1 MNTKVKTLSSKKK
14 KKQISYFLTEY
25 QLHCCT
31 IPINILR

>member
-1 MNTKVKTLSSKKK
+1 MNTKVKTLSSK

-31 IPINILR
+31 IPIDILR